1 MLGNIFGIRN
11 AHHINQVLPKTEDNP
26 KKRLACVSVTN
37 TPVTLKQKT
46 SKGLIKKKQF
56 IKKIKWLLTT
66 PAKKKAIK
74 QQQAQQQ
81 VKQQAEQQIN
91 HYYQGL
97 DGIENKEYSF
107 DFNQL
112 DALSDKIND
121 IIPEIAEVLMTNGD
135 KEKAEYLL
143 KGLCFGLSARYLM
156 EERVH
161 GPGGGTKY
169 MLMLEYIV
177 DQYSKT
183 VSRKD
188 DSINAVKDQLRNH
201 YYRQLLGPMLKDVL
215 SLQFSFK
222 LTPGSNEAKEAYID
236 QLNKSGLFSNHKI
249 NHSTKD
255 VCIDS
260 YQSFMD
266 RLRQIN
272 KNTFIHF
279 VSRNHAMVIS
289 IHKKN
294 KEDPGIWSFYD
305 PNMGAKVFNR
315 YQDFRDFIDNLH
327 EVWPAFGYN
336 FTQASQDY
344 LVCYNEFFE
353 GDFDEK
359 EIIDANS
366 WKVAWHNESS
376 YLFRALKEQNISFK
390 LEKEMTGKVTDY
402 TLTKDDKGFEQIQ
415 SVTFQLTD
423 KENKQTS
430 ITFPVVTNFDQ
441 AINQL
446 KGYATDGETF
456 FRTLKEQQNL
466 FAFEKVTA
474 KVIDYVLRAD
484 DKDKIQSVTFE
495 INDKKGNKINTVI
508 YVTYPN
514 QNTFE
519 QVKGNLLANVNNIIE
534 NSGNN
539 SNIIENSDWVSQL

>member
-1 MLGNIFGIRN
+1 MPGNIFGIRN

-37 TPVTLKQKT
+37 TPVALKQKT
-46 SKGLIKKKQF
+46 SKGLINKKQF
-56 IKKIKWLLTT
+56 IKNIKWLLTT

-81 VKQQAEQQIN
+81 IN
-91 HYYQGL
+91 HYYQEL

-107 DFNQL
+107 DFNQGP
-112 DALSDKIND
+112 ALLHKLKD

-135 KEKAEYLL
+135 KKNAENFLQ
-143 KGLCFGLSARYLM
+143 GLCLGLSARYLM

-161 GPGGGTKY
+161 GPGGGRKY
-169 MLMLEYIV
+169 MLMLEYIA

-188 DSINAVKDQLRNH
+188 ASINAVKNQLLNR

-215 SLQFSFK
+215 SLHFSQC
-222 LTPGSNEAKEAYID
+222 LPLNSDAAKKAYID

-255 VCIDS
+255 FCIDS

-279 VSRNHAMVIS
+279 GSPNHAMVIS

-305 PNMGAKVFNR
+305 PNKGTKAVNTYK
-315 YQDFRDFIDNLH
+315 DFRDFMDNLH

-336 FTQASQDY
+336 FTQPSQDY
-344 LVCYNEFFE
+344 LVYYNEFFE
-353 GDFDEK
+353 GEFDEK

-402 TLTKDDKGFEQIQ
+402 TLTKDDNGFEQIQ

-430 ITFPVVTNFDQ
+430 ITFPGITNFDQ

-456 FRTLKEQQNL
+456 FRTLKEQQTL
-466 FAFEKVTA
+466 VAFKTVTA

-508 YVTYPN
+508 NVTYPN

-519 QVKGNLLANVNNIIE
+519 QVKGNLLANVNKIIE
-534 NSGNN
+534 NSGND
-539 SNIIENSDWVSQL
+539 SNIIETSDWFSQL

>member
-1 MLGNIFGIRN
+1 MPGNIFGIRN

-26 KKRLACVSVTN
+26 NKRLACVSVTN

-46 SKGLIKKKQF
+46 SKGLNKKQF
-56 IKKIKWLLTT
+56 IKNIKWLLAT

-74 QQQAQQQ
+74 QKET
-81 VKQQAEQQIN
+81 KQQAEQKIN
-91 HYYQGL
+91 YYYKGL

-107 DFNQL
+107 DLKQGPALL
-112 DALSDKIND
+112 DKLKD
-121 IIPEIAEVLMTNGD
+121 IIPEISEVLMTNGD
-135 KEKAEYLL
+135 KEKAEDLL
-143 KGLCFGLSARYLM
+143 NGLCLGLSTRYLM
-156 EERVH
+156 EERVNGPH
-161 GPGGGTKY
+161 GGKDY
-169 MLMLEYIV
+169 ILMLEYIV

-188 DSINAVKDQLRNH
+188 DSINAVKNQLLNH

-215 SLQFSFK
+215 SLQCSQS
-222 LTPGSNEAKEAYID
+222 LPLNSDAAKEAYID
-236 QLNKSGLFSNHKI
+236 QLNKSGLLANHTI
-249 NHSTKD
+249 NHPSD
-255 VCIDS
+255 RIQNS
-260 YQSFMD
+260 YELFMEN
-266 RLRQIN
+266 LRQVSE
-272 KNTFIHF
+272 NTYISLSSTGH
-279 VSRNHAMVIS
+279 RMAIS

-305 PNMGAKVFNR
+305 PNMGAKVVNN
-315 YQDFRDFIDNLH
+315 YQDFRNFIDKLH
-327 EVWPAFGYN
+327 EVWPMFGYTFEQCN
-336 FTQASQDY
+336 RDSPVKFVKFQD
-344 LVCYNEFFE
+344 FFE

-423 KENKQTS
+423 NENKQTS
-430 ITFPVVTNFDQ
+430 ITFPGITNFDQ

-456 FRTLKEQQNL
+456 FRTLKEQQTL
-466 FAFEKVTA
+466 FAFKTVTA

-495 INDKKGNKINTVI
+495 VNDKKGNKINTVI

-534 NSGNN
+534 NSSNN
-539 SNIIENSDWVSQL
+539 SNIIETSDWFSQL